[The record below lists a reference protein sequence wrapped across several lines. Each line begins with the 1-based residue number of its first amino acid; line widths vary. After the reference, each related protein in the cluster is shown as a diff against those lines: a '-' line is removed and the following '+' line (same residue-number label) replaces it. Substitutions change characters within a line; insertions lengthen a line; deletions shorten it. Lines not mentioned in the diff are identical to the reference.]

1 MTLLLVIVGACVLAL
16 VISRTIT
23 WAASKS
29 PFWNIG
35 FAIAI
40 VLVSALA
47 LVLVVIHLTR
57 AIMHR

>member
-1 MTLLLVIVGACVLAL
+1 MTLLLVIVGACILTL
-16 VISRTIT
+16 MISMTMT

-29 PFWNIG
+29 PLWNIG

-57 AIMHR
+57 AVMHR